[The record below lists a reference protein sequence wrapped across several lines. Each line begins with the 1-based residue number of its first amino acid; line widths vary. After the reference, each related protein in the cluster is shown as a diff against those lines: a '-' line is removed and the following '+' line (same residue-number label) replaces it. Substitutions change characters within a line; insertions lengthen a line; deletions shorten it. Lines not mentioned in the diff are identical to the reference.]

1 MMISKGIA
9 LLEQAGFSLEN
20 GQMIQRATGTPMA
33 FEITVSSRDQQ
44 RLALQF
50 SMMLKVVGITA
61 TVRLLDETQ
70 YWQRLKKFDFDMIS
84 YTWNTSATPG
94 NEQENRWGSQAAS
107 RMGSLNYAGVRSQ
120 AVDHLIT
127 DFVNATAWDDY
138 VASVRA
144 FDRVLLSGFYIIPLF
159 YAPTQW
165 VAYRCVLQH
174 PEKTSMF
181 GTVLSTWWYRGPC
194 ETGASQPRAPDKLE

>member
-1 MMISKGIA
+1 
-9 LLEQAGFSLEN
+9 
-20 GQMIQRATGTPMA
+20 MA
-33 FEITVSSRDQQ
+33 FEIIVSSRDQQ

-50 SMMLKVVGITA
+50 SMMLKTIGITA

-70 YWQRLKKFDFDMIS
+70 YWQRLKKFDFDVMW

-94 NEQENRWGSQAAS
+94 NEQENRWGSQAAG
-107 RMGSLNYAGVRSQ
+107 RVGSLNYAGVQSK
-120 AVDHLIT
+120 AVDSLIA
-127 DFVNATAWDDY
+127 DLVNATTWEDY

-165 VAYRCVLQH
+165 VAYRCTLQH
-174 PEKTSMF
+174 PRQSSMF
-181 GTVLSTWWYRGPC
+181 GTMINTWWSGGPC
-194 ETGASQPRAPDKLE
+194 TIGAVSAP